1 MLRAIAGLLAAVP
14 HQSAIEVPTIRDDG
28 SPRKHG
34 RPKVHE
40 DRPKPKERNKQYL
53 TNRHKLLGRFL
64 AELKVQSHEM
74 NKAKRRK
81 SFRCD
86 GQLIYHKVQQ

>member
-14 HQSAIEVPTIRDDG
+14 HQSAIEVPKELYEKR
-28 SPRKHG
+28 SKG
-34 RPKVHE
+34 RPKIHA